1 MGPVLGLAIGRVVWW
16 EVATGIGVAGDLALP
31 WWLLVVALP
40 AALLVTTLVALVPAL
55 RAATLRP
62 ASVLRSE

>member
-1 MGPVLGLAIGRVVWW
+1 M
-16 EVATGIGVAGDLALP
+16 AGDLALP

-40 AALLVTTLVALVPAL
+40 AALLITMLVALVPAL

-62 ASVLRSE
+62 AAVLRSE